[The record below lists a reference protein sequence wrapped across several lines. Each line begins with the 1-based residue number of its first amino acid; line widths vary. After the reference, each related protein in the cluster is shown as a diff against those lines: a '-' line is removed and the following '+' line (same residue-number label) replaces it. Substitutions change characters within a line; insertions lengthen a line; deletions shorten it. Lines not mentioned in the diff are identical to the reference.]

1 VSSARCKTLLISSL
15 VIAIC
20 LLIVACVQTVTVA
33 DPHPQISLHEPH
45 LCKELADEEDISL
58 SWERIRT
65 SETKICVCGDL
76 ETGDESSY
84 WYQIRWHQEGNEI
97 EQAVIRYQA
106 GAFITC
112 LRREEGF
119 DPGQYNV
126 EILVGKK
133 HLLYQ
138 EFTVI
143 TEP

>member
-1 VSSARCKTLLISSL
+1 MSSARCKTLLISFL
-15 VIAIC
+15 IIAIC
-20 LLIVACVQTVTVA
+20 LFIVACVQTITVA

-45 LCKELADEEDISL
+45 LCKELADEEDIIL
-58 SWERIRT
+58 SWEKIRA

-84 WYQIRWHQEGNEI
+84 WLQIRWYQEGNEI
-97 EQAVIRYQA
+97 EQALIRYQA

-119 DPGQYNV
+119 DPGQYDV
-126 EILVGKK
+126 EILAGRKC
-133 HLLYQ
+133 LLYQ

-143 TEP
+143 TDS